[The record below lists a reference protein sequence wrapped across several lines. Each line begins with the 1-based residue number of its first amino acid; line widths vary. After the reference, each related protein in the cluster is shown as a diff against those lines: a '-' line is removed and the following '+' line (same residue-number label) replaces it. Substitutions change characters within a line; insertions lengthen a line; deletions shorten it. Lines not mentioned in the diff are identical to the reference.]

1 MVKMIN
7 LLHTDLNCIKSLNSD
22 PSEFITNI
30 KHTVLKANDVK
41 FHNNCSIC
49 SIEYEQEDE
58 VASTDCAHTF
68 HKFCLKFWLTKSNK
82 CPSCCYQN
90 QNSKNAK
97 SFVQRETLL

>member
-30 KHTVLKANDVK
+30 KHTVLTADDVK

-49 SIEYEQEDE
+49 SISNLSSHTEFVRVCGF
-58 VASTDCAHTF
+58 VATPIPTETHF
-68 HKFCLKFWLTKSNK
+68 H
-82 CPSCCYQN
+82 
-90 QNSKNAK
+90 
-97 SFVQRETLL
+97 QRR